1 MSARLMGV
9 LILLVGAAVAY
20 WGVWMPLQQA
30 QAGVASITLPGG
42 IKLALLVPMCV
53 VFGIGYVVGGG
64 SFHQRM
70 QNTDPDKVRRWGK
83 TSGTGWLLLLV
94 SFAAA
99 FALHQWMQNTLRAL
113 GYGYAG

>member
-1 MSARLMGV
+1 
-9 LILLVGAAVAY
+9 
-20 WGVWMPLQQA
+20 
-30 QAGVASITLPGG
+30 
-42 IKLALLVPMCV
+42 
-53 VFGIGYVVGGG
+53 
-64 SFHQRM
+64 M